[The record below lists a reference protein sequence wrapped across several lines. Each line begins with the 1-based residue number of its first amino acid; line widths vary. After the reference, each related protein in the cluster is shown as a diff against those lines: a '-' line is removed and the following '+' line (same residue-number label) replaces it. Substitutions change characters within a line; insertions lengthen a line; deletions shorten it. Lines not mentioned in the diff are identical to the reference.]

1 MKNKKLLKA
10 ILNELQIMNNR
21 FRNSEIRI
29 HYKQRTDVPTD
40 AAEKASS
47 VLPDILNSLV
57 NEYEKEQYQT
67 PGMLS
72 ALQGDIS
79 ALNGKLPPDLEQNKQ

>member
-10 ILNELQIMNNR
+10 ILNELQIMNSR

-29 HYKQRTDVPTD
+29 HYKQRTEVPTD

-57 NEYEKEQYQT
+57 NECEKYPYQT

-72 ALQGDIS
+72 ALRGCK
-79 ALNGKLPPDLEQNKQ
+79 NGIKVELPPDLEQNKQ